1 MSITDAVDG
10 PDPTVYLAVAQRLIL
25 SLPPGEEFIN
35 ANILTAMRAEGW
47 ADLSESRRLGP
58 MILGLKRKGCVEKVE
73 VRATAARSHGGT
85 TTVWRRTRS
94 AA

>member
-1 MSITDAVDG
+1 MTTTEPFGA
-10 PDPTVYLAVAQRLIL
+10 PDSTVYLAVAQRLIL
-25 SLPPGEEFIN
+25 SLPPGQEFIN
-35 ANILTAMRAEGW
+35 ANILTAMRAKGW

-58 MILGLKRKGCVEKVE
+58 MILGLKRRGHVEKVE